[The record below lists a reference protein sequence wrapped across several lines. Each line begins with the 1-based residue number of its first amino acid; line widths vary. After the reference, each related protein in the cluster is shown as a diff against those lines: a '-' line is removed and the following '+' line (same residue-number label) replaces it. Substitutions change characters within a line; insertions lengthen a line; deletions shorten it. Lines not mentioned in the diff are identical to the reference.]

1 LSFETY
7 SINIGPL
14 QIHYYA
20 LILIT
25 GMIAAAWLTARR
37 AKAQG
42 LDPEHVWNGLIWAII
57 PGLIGARIYHI
68 LTPSPSSGLSL
79 QYYLNNP
86 LQMLDLRNGGL
97 GIFGGLIG
105 GGIGV
110 YLYARRHKQPLLKW
124 FDLIVPGVALAQAIG
139 RWGNFVNHELY
150 GAPTTLPWATY
161 IPPNKRLPGFTQYET
176 FHPLFLY
183 ESLWNL
189 ASCGLLLLIERRFRE
204 RLRDGDIF
212 FVYLILYSIGRFV
225 LDFLRLDSNGF
236 GPITTAQLVSL
247 AVISG
252 SLALLV
258 IRHRLSL
265 TPRQKLSTEQRR
277 D

>member
-1 LSFETY
+1 LSIETY

-42 LDPEHVWNGLIWAII
+42 FDPEHVWNGLIWAII

-97 GIFGGLIG
+97 GIFGGLVG

-150 GAPTTLPWATY
+150 GAPTTLPWAIY

-212 FVYLILYSIGRFV
+212 FVYLILYSIGRFA

-258 IRHRLSL
+258 IRRRLTV
-265 TPRQKLSTEQRR
+265 TPQQKLSTEQRR

>member
-1 LSFETY
+1 M
-7 SINIGPL
+7 SIDAYAIHVGPL
-14 QIHYYA
+14 SIHFYA

-42 LDPEHVWNGLIWAII
+42 FDSEHVWNGLIWAII

-86 LQMLDLRNGGL
+86 IQMLDIRNGGL
-97 GIFGGLIG
+97 GIFGGLVG
-105 GGIGV
+105 GGIGI
-110 YLYARRHKQPLLKW
+110 YLYARRHQQPLLKW

-139 RWGNFVNHELY
+139 RWGNFVNQELY
-150 GAPTTLPWATY
+150 GAPTTLPWAIY
-161 IPPNKRLPGFTQYET
+161 IPPNKRLPGFMQYET

-204 RLRDGDIF
+204 RLRDGDLL
-212 FVYLILYSIGRFV
+212 FVYLILYSTGRFV
-225 LDFLRLDSNGF
+225 LDFVRLDSNGF

-247 AVISG
+247 TIIAG
-252 SLALLV
+252 ALALLIV
-258 IRHRLSL
+258 RHRLSM
-265 TPRQKLSTEQRR
+265 TARQKLTTEQRP

>member
-1 LSFETY
+1 LSIETY

-42 LDPEHVWNGLIWAII
+42 FDPEHVWNGLIWAII

-97 GIFGGLIG
+97 GIFGGLVG

-150 GAPTTLPWATY
+150 GAPTTLPWAIY

-204 RLRDGDIF
+204 RLRDGDLF
-212 FVYLILYSIGRFV
+212 FVYLILYSIGRFA

-258 IRHRLSL
+258 IRRRLTV
-265 TPRQKLSTEQRR
+265 TPQQKLSTEQRR

>member
-1 LSFETY
+1 M
-7 SINIGPL
+7 SIDAYAIHVGPFA
-14 QIHYYA
+14 IHFYA

-25 GMIAAAWLTARR
+25 GMIVAAWLTARR
-37 AKAQG
+37 ATEHG
-42 LDPEHVWNGLIWAII
+42 FNPEHVWNGLIWAII

-79 QYYLNNP
+79 QHYLENP
-86 LQMLDLRNGGL
+86 LQMLDIRNGGL
-97 GIFGGLIG
+97 GIFGGLVG
-105 GGIGV
+105 GGIGMYV
-110 YLYARRHKQPLLKW
+110 YARRHKQPLLRW
-124 FDLIVPGVALAQAIG
+124 FDLTVPGVVLAQAIG

-150 GAPTTLPWATY
+150 GAPTTLPWAIY
-161 IPPNKRLPGFTQYET
+161 IPPNKRVTAVAQYET

-189 ASCGLLLLIERRFRE
+189 ASCGLLLLLERRFRE
-204 RLRDGDIF
+204 RLRDGDLF
-212 FVYLILYSIGRFV
+212 FVYLILYSIGRFM

-247 AVISG
+247 AIIGG
-252 SLALLV
+252 SLGILIA
-258 IRHRLSL
+258 RRRLSM
-265 TPRQKLSTEQRR
+265 TPRQKLSTEQRP